1 MDRVYQKGL
10 SIFLVLLMV
19 WGGISGVIVPSGGT
33 AHAAGSF
40 AGGDGSASDPYQI
53 ATADQLN
60 EVRNHLDPGLY
71 FKLIADIDLSS
82 YANWMPIGVEIYT
95 ANSSGGFTFRGN
107 MDGNGYK
114 ITNLKIDQPVIVT
127 DVGLFGRSSG
137 NITNMI
143 LEDIE
148 VKGTNPLASGGLL
161 SVNYGTIS
169 NTYVTG
175 RIVNGINS
183 GGLVNEN
190 YGTISNSYALVSVAG
205 AGTIGGLVGNNNSS
219 GSISNSYATG
229 SVTGA
234 GITGGL
240 VGRND
245 GTIINSYATGNVSG
259 TRNYLMGGL
268 VGYSSNLS
276 GSNFYDIN
284 TTGQTDTGKGTGKT
298 TAEMQDPAT
307 FSDWD
312 FSRDW
317 YMLSGQYPQLWAFI
331 ALTPGANAGTTKL
344 TGVASGMEY
353 KVNTGSYTPI
363 VDTSVDNIV
372 VGVGD
377 KIYVRVKG
385 SAQPA
390 SAEQTRSV
398 SAQDIKIVTIQSAA
412 IDRVTVPVTGA
423 TPVAAIAD
431 TPEYTAAIAWNPSDV
446 TFAGAVSYT
455 ATVTIT
461 PKAGYT
467 LKGVPANFFTV
478 AGATTTNAADSGVVT
493 AVFPATAA
501 APITTAAIDGVIAPV
516 AGEAPVAALAPALEY
531 TAAIAWS
538 PAAAKFAGA
547 ASYTATI
554 SLTPKQGYTL
564 TGVAKD
570 FFKVAGAT
578 TTNAADSGVVTAVF
592 PATAAVPISTAAIAG
607 VTVPVAGEAPVAVLA
622 DTTEYTAAIDWTPAD
637 AKFAGAEIYTAK
649 ISLTPKLGYTLAG
662 VTKDF
667 FKVAGATTTNAAD
680 SGIVTAVFPATAA
693 VPISTATIAGVTV
706 PVAGGAPVTA
716 LAPAP
721 EYTAAIAWSPADV
734 KFAGA
739 TMYIA
744 KITLT
749 PKPGYT
755 LAGVAKD
762 FFKVAGATTTNAADS
777 GVVTAVFP
785 ATAAV
790 PITTSAIDGVIAPV
804 AGAAPKTSIAD
815 TTEYTAAIAW
825 TPADVKF
832 AGEVSYTAKVTLTPK
847 PGYTLAGVAKDFF
860 KVAGATT
867 TNAADSGV
875 VTAVFPATS
884 AVPITTAAID
894 GVIPPVAGAA
904 PKTSI
909 ADTAE
914 YTAAI
919 AWTPADVKFAAAASY
934 TATISLMPKPGYT
947 LAGVAKDFF
956 KVAGATTTNAAD
968 SGVVTAVFP
977 ATAAASI
984 STAVIAGV
992 VLPVAGGTP
1001 VATLPETAEY
1011 TASVAWTPAD
1021 ATFAGGIAYNATITL
1036 TPKPGYTLAGVP
1048 EYFFSVPGAITTNT
1062 ADSGV
1067 VIAQFPATAIIP
1079 ATAVPITAAGIEG
1092 VTLPVTGATPVT
1104 TATYSPEYTATV
1116 SWSPATT
1123 VFAPGTAYTATITVT
1138 PKLGFSLTGVPANFF
1153 TVAGANTTN
1162 TADSGVVTA
1171 EFPATATVPDTEP
1184 PVTAIPITAAR
1195 VAGVTVPVIGAVP
1208 VTTATYSPEY
1218 TATVSWSPATTVF
1231 VPSTAYTATITITP
1245 KPGYTLR
1252 GVPAYFFT
1260 VPGASTTNTANSGV
1274 VTAEFPATAPVI
1286 TDMGTGT
1293 GTAFTPSTNN
1303 IITSTNGKIT
1313 LPVNQAGEVSFEDG
1327 VKISIPAGAAAK
1339 ELTVSIEKVLEPQK
1353 LFPNKEIL
1361 LSPVYE
1367 ITKNFAEDFSK
1378 PVTLNI
1384 AFDPALVTSN
1394 QQAAV
1399 FYYDEVK
1406 KAWIEVVGGKIEG
1419 NHIIVEVNRVGK
1431 YTVLSVDKVTG
1442 LPVRAPVTE
1451 SPTEI
1456 TLRDVAGHWAA
1467 ASIQQAL
1474 SMGMVKGYL
1483 DGTFRPN
1490 HSVTRAE
1497 FAVMLMNVLK
1507 PQGAGARLTFT
1518 DTATIGPW
1526 AQSAIAQAVQAGI
1539 ITGYEDGG
1547 FRPNAEITRAE
1558 MAVILAKALGVT
1570 TELKTVTGFADDK
1583 DIPAWAKSSVDFVK
1597 EAEIVQG
1604 KGENAFAPQDSATRA
1619 EAVTVLLKLL
1629 AQQKK

>member
-33 AHAAGSF
+33 AHAAGGF
-40 AGGDGSASDPYQI
+40 AGGTGSASDPYQI

-114 ITNLKIDQPVIVT
+114 ITNLKIDQPVVVT
-127 DVGLFGRSSG
+127 EVGLFGRSSG

-148 VKGTNPLASGGLL
+148 VKGTNSLASGGLL

-229 SVTGA
+229 SVAGA

-298 TAEMQDPAT
+298 TAEMQDPTT

-331 ALTPGANAGTTKL
+331 ALIPGANAGTTKL

-398 SAQDIKIVTIQSAA
+398 SAQDIKILTIQSAT
-412 IDRVTVPVTGA
+412 IDGVTVPVTGA
-423 TPVAAIAD
+423 TPVATIAD
-431 TPEYTAAIAWNPSDV
+431 TVEYTAAIAWNPSDV

-501 APITTAAIDGVIAPV
+501 VPIKTAAIDGVIAPV
-516 AGEAPVAALAPALEY
+516 AGEAPVAALAPTAEY

-547 ASYTATI
+547 TSYTATI
-554 SLTPKQGYTL
+554 SLTPKLGYTL
-564 TGVAKD
+564 AGVAKD
-570 FFKVAGAT
+570 FFKVSGAT
-578 TTNAADSGVVTAVF
+578 TTNAADSGVVTAEF
-592 PATAAVPISTAAIAG
+592 PTTAAVPITTAAIDG
-607 VTVPVAGEAPVAVLA
+607 VIAPVAREAPVAVLA
-622 DTTEYTAAIDWTPAD
+622 DTTEYTAAIDWSPAD
-637 AKFAGAEIYTAK
+637 VKFAGETIYEAK
-649 ISLTPKLGYTLAG
+649 ITLTPKPGYTLAG

-680 SGIVTAVFPATAA
+680 SGVVTAEFPATAA
-693 VPISTATIAGVTV
+693 VPISTAMIAGVTV
-706 PVAGGAPVTA
+706 PVAGGAPVAA
-716 LAPAP
+716 LADTA
-721 EYTAAIAWSPADV
+721 EYTAAIAWSPVDA

-739 TMYIA
+739 ASYTATIS
-744 KITLT
+744 LT
-749 PKPGYT
+749 AKPGYT

-762 FFKVAGATTTNAADS
+762 FFKVAGATTTNDADS
-777 GVVTAVFP
+777 GIVTAVFP
-785 ATAAV
+785 ATAALPISTAAIAGVTV
-790 PITTSAIDGVIAPV
+790 PVTGATPV
-804 AGAAPKTSIAD
+804 VTIAD
-815 TTEYTAAIAW
+815 TAEYTAAIDW
-825 TPADVKF
+825 TPADTKF
-832 AGEVSYTAKVTLTPK
+832 AGQTIYEAKITLTPK

-860 KVAGATT
+860 Q
-867 TNAADSGV
+867 
-875 VTAVFPATS
+875 
-884 AVPITTAAID
+884 
-894 GVIPPVAGAA
+894 
-904 PKTSI
+904 
-909 ADTAE
+909 
-914 YTAAI
+914 
-919 AWTPADVKFAAAASY
+919 
-934 TATISLMPKPGYT
+934 
-947 LAGVAKDFF
+947 
-956 KVAGATTTNAAD
+956 VAGATTTNAAD

-1001 VATLPETAEY
+1001 VATVPETAEY

-1021 ATFAGGIAYNATITL
+1021 ATFAGGIAYTATITL
-1036 TPKPGYTLAGVP
+1036 TPKPGYTLTGVP

-1067 VIAQFPATAIIP
+1067 VIAKFPATAIIP
-1079 ATAVPITAAGIEG
+1079 ATAIPIMAAGIEG
-1092 VTLPVTGATPVT
+1092 VTLPVTGATPVTTATYSPEYTATVSWSPVTTVFAPGTVYTATITVTPRAGYTLTGVPANFFTVAGANTTYTADSSIVTAEFPATATVPDTEPPVTAIPITAARVAGVTVPVTGAIPVT

-1123 VFAPGTAYTATITVT
+1123 VFAPGTAYTATIT
-1138 PKLGFSLTGVPANFF
+1138 
-1153 TVAGANTTN
+1153 
-1162 TADSGVVTA
+1162 
-1171 EFPATATVPDTEP
+1171 
-1184 PVTAIPITAAR
+1184 
-1195 VAGVTVPVIGAVP
+1195 
-1208 VTTATYSPEY
+1208 
-1218 TATVSWSPATTVF
+1218 
-1231 VPSTAYTATITITP
+1231 ITP
-1245 KPGYTLR
+1245 KPGYTLK
-1252 GVPAYFFT
+1252 GVPAYFFS
-1260 VPGASTTNTANSGV
+1260 VPGASTTNTADSGM

-1286 TDMGTGT
+1286 TDTGNT
-1293 GTAFTPSTNN
+1293 VTPSTNN
-1303 IITSTNGKIT
+1303 IISSTNGKIT

-1384 AFDPALVTSN
+1384 AYDPALVTSN
-1394 QQAAV
+1394 QQASV

-1406 KAWIEVVGGKIEG
+1406 KAWIEAAGGKIEG
-1419 NHIIVEVNRVGK
+1419 NHIIVEVDHFGK
-1431 YTVLSVDKVTG
+1431 YAVLNVDKVTG
-1442 LPVRAPVTE
+1442 LPVRTPATK

-1507 PQGAGARLTFT
+1507 PQGAGAQLTFT
-1518 DTATIGPW
+1518 DTATIGAW

-1547 FRPNAEITRAE
+1547 FRPNAEITHAE

-1570 TELKTVTGFADDK
+1570 TEVKTATGFADDK
-1583 DIPAWAKSSVDFVK
+1583 DIPVWAKGSVDFVK
-1597 EAEIVQG
+1597 EAGIVQG
-1604 KGENAFAPQDSATRA
+1604 KGENAFAPQESATRA

-1629 AQQKK
+1629 AQLRN

>member
-19 WGGISGVIVPSGGT
+19 WGGILGVIAPSGGT
-33 AHAAGSF
+33 AHAAGGF
-40 AGGDGSASDPYQI
+40 AGGTGTASDPYQI

-60 EVRNHLDPGLY
+60 EVRNYLDKS

-82 YANWMPIGVEIYT
+82 YASGEGWIPIG
-95 ANSSGGFTFRGN
+95 GQGFYEQFEGDF
-107 MDGNGYK
+107 DGNGFK
-114 ITNLKIDQPVIVT
+114 ITNLKIDRPSQDNI
-127 DVGLFGRSSG
+127 GLFRDNRGI
-137 NITNMI
+137 ITNVI
-143 LEDIE
+143 LVI
-148 VKGTNPLASGGLL
+148 
-161 SVNYGTIS
+161 I
-169 NTYVTG
+169 
-175 RIVNGINS
+175 GINGELNTGSLAGINNGS
-183 GGLVNEN
+183 G
-190 YGTISNSYALVSVAG
+190 T
-205 AGTIGGLVGNNNSS
+205 
-219 GSISNSYATG
+219 ISNSYATG
-229 SVTGA
+229 SVSGDTFVGGLVGWNVGTIRNSYGTGSVSGRDSVGGLVGWNFGNYRTNISNSYA
-234 GITGGL
+234 TGSVSGINRVGGLVGKSDEPISNSYAIGRVSGNDNASTGGL
-240 VGRND
+240 VGQ
-245 GTIINSYATGNVSG
+245 GTIQ
-259 TRNYLMGGL
+259 
-268 VGYSSNLS
+268 S
-276 GSNFYDIN
+276 GSNSFYDSD
-284 TTGQTDTGKGTGKT
+284 TTAQSDIDKGTGKT
-298 TAEMQDPAT
+298 TAEMKDPTT
-307 FSDWD
+307 FSGWS
-312 FSRDW
+312 FSEDW
-317 YMLSGQYPQLWAFI
+317 YMLSGEYPQLWAFI
-331 ALTPGANAGTTKL
+331 RLTPGTNGGTTKL
-344 TGVASGMEY
+344 NNIPNGMEY
-353 KVNTGSYTPI
+353 SMDGTHYTAITGSSVDNITVDSGDEILVRVASPNSIAKIFTVDKTNIKPAAAPQTVVLTFGTTIPGTTKLNGVTSDMEYRINTGPYTMI
-363 VDTSVDNIV
+363 AGTSVDNIAV
-372 VGVGD
+372 QVGD
-377 KIYVRVKG
+377 RIYIRVKETTN
-385 SAQPA
+385 QPA
-390 SAEQTRSV
+390 SDEKILSV
-398 SAQDIKIVTIQSAA
+398 DARDIKKLIASASIAGVT
-412 IDRVTVPVTGA
+412 TPVTGEEPG
-423 TPVAAIAD
+423 TTIAS
-431 TPEYTAAIAWNPSDV
+431 TEEYTASMTWSPADAK
-446 TFAGAVSYT
+446 FAGSKIYT
-455 ATVTIT
+455 ATIILT
-461 PKAGYT
+461 PKPGYT
-467 LKGVPANFFTV
+467 LTGVPANSFRV
-478 AGATTTNAADSGVVT
+478 AGATTKNDPDNGVVT
-493 AVFPATAA
+493 AIFPATAA
-501 APITTAAIDGVIAPV
+501 APISTAAINGVTVPV
-516 AGEAPVAALAPALEY
+516 TGGAPVAALADTAEY

-538 PAAAKFAGA
+538 PADTKFAGE

-554 SLTPKQGYTL
+554 SLTPK
-564 TGVAKD
+564 
-570 FFKVAGAT
+570 
-578 TTNAADSGVVTAVF
+578 
-592 PATAAVPISTAAIAG
+592 P
-607 VTVPVAGEAPVAVLA
+607 
-622 DTTEYTAAIDWTPAD
+622 
-637 AKFAGAEIYTAK
+637 
-649 ISLTPKLGYTLAG
+649 GYTLAG

-680 SGIVTAVFPATAA
+680 SGVVTAEFPATAA
-693 VPISTATIAGVTV
+693 LPITTAAIAGVIA
-706 PVAGGAPVTA
+706 PVAGAAPKTSIADTA
-716 LAPAP
+716 
-721 EYTAAIAWSPADV
+721 EYTAAIAWTPADT

-739 TMYIA
+739 ASYTA
-744 KITLT
+744 TITLT

-762 FFKVAGATTTNAADS
+762 FFKVAGATTTNGANS
-777 GVVTAVFP
+777 GIVTAVFP

-790 PITTSAIDGVIAPV
+790 PITTAAIAGMTVPV

-815 TTEYTAAIAW
+815 TAEYTAAIAW
-825 TPADVKF
+825 TPADTKF
-832 AGEVSYTAKVTLTPK
+832 AGETIYEAKISLTPK

-860 KVAGATT
+860 KVAGAIT

-875 VTAVFPATS
+875 VTAVFPATA
-884 AVPITTAAID
+884 AVPITTAEIA
-894 GVIPPVAGAA
+894 GMTVPVAGAA

-919 AWTPADVKFAAAASY
+919 AWTPADVKFAGATMY
-934 TATISLMPKPGYT
+934 TAKITLTPKPGYT

-956 KVAGATTTNAAD
+956 QVAGATTTNAAN
-968 SGVVTAVFP
+968 SGIVTAVFP

-1001 VATLPETAEY
+1001 VATVPETAEY

-1021 ATFAGGIAYNATITL
+1021 ATFAGGIAYTATITI
-1036 TPKPGYTLAGVP
+1036 TPKPGYTLTGLP

-1067 VIAQFPATAIIP
+1067 VIAKFPATAIIP
-1079 ATAVPITAAGIEG
+1079 ATAIPITAAGIEG
-1092 VTLPVTGATPVT
+1092 AMSPVTGATPVT

-1138 PKLGFSLTGVPANFF
+1138 PKPGYTLAGVPANFF

-1195 VAGVTVPVIGAVP
+1195 VAGVTVPVTGAIP

-1231 VPSTAYTATITITP
+1231 APGTAYTATITITP
-1245 KPGYTLR
+1245 KPGYTLK
-1252 GVPAYFFT
+1252 GVPAYFFS
-1260 VPGASTTNTANSGV
+1260 VPGASTTNTADSGV

-1286 TDMGTGT
+1286 TDTGNT
-1293 GTAFTPSTNN
+1293 VTPSTNN
-1303 IITSTNGKIT
+1303 IISSTNGKIT
-1313 LPVNQAGEVSFEDG
+1313 LPVNQAGEVSLEDG

-1339 ELTVSIEKVLEPQK
+1339 ELNVSIEKVLEPQK

-1378 PVTLNI
+1378 PVTLKI

-1406 KAWIEVVGGKIEG
+1406 KTWIEAADGKIEG
-1419 NHIIVEVNRVGK
+1419 NHIIVEVDHFGK
-1431 YTVLSVDKVTG
+1431 YAVLNVDKVTG
-1442 LPVRAPVTE
+1442 LPVRTPATK

-1507 PQGAGARLTFT
+1507 PQGAGANLTFT
-1518 DTATIGPW
+1518 DTATIGAW

-1570 TELKTVTGFADDK
+1570 TEVKTATGFADDK
-1583 DIPAWAKSSVDFVK
+1583 DIPVWAKGSVDFVK
-1597 EAEIVQG
+1597 EAGIVQG
-1604 KGENAFAPQDSATRA
+1604 KGENAFAPQESATRA

-1629 AQQKK
+1629 AQLRN